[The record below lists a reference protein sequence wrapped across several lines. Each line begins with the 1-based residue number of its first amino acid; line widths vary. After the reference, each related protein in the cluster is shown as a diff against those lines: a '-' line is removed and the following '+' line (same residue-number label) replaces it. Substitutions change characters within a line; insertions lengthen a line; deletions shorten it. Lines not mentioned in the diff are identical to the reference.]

1 MTGAPEQRG
10 RRYPRARRITRGSEI
25 RTLFKRGKRSRTPHL
40 DVLVAD
46 SPGSF
51 SRVAIVVPRYGESA
65 VRRNTVKRRL
75 REATRR
81 EVLARLDAGPVNRDL
96 LIRARREAYGVPY
109 AELAAELVAWLDAR
123 WPASS

>member
-25 RTLFKRGKRSRTPHL
+25 RALFKRGKRSRTPHL

-46 SPGSF
+46 SPTSF
-51 SRVAIVVPRYGESA
+51 SRVGLVVPNYGNTA

-75 REATRR
+75 KEVLRR
-81 EVLARLDAGPVNRDL
+81 EILPRLDAGALRMDL
-96 LIRARREAYGVPY
+96 LVRARREAYGVPY
-109 AELAAELVAWLDAR
+109 AELARELADWMDTR
-123 WPASS
+123 WPACS

>member
-10 RRYPRARRITRGSEI
+10 RRFPRARRITRGSEI

-51 SRVAIVVPRYGESA
+51 SRVGLVVPRHGHTA
-65 VRRNTVKRRL
+65 VERNTVKRRL
-75 REATRR
+75 REAVRR
-81 EVLARLDAGPVNRDL
+81 EVLPRLDGREQAMDVMV
-96 LIRARREAYGVPY
+96 RARREAYGVPY
-109 AELAAELVAWLDAR
+109 AVLSAELMTWLDRR